1 MDSLTDERNTWFNAV
16 RSEDSHNYSSAILFY
31 LEDATKCVTRGFL
44 SRAAMSAT
52 CAASCLVDLEDF
64 GDAVDLYSV
73 SASLYERNADLAMG
87 RSIRESL
94 WMLIHAYEYYV
105 LVSDHESSDRV
116 SRKYEELATRVDRFE
131 TRTIFEVLENRK
143 ENVQI
148 AKSKLKQNAELQQNN
163 ITDLQKIQYSI
174 RGFVQLVRTNAVEK
188 PEELDH
194 LVYESES
201 DFNEARIVS

>member
-1 MDSLTDERNTWFNAV
+1 MDSLTDERNIWFNAV
-16 RSEDSHNYSSAILFY
+16 RSEDSHDYSSATILY
-31 LEDATKCVTRGFL
+31 LEDATRCLTRNMF

-52 CAASCLVDLEDF
+52 CAASCLVNLEDF

-73 SASLYERNADLAMG
+73 SASLYERNADLVVG

-105 LVSDHESSDRV
+105 FVSDHVGSERV
-116 SRKYEELATRVDRFE
+116 SRKYVELASRVDRFD
-131 TRTIFEVLENRK
+131 TRSISDVLNSRK

-148 AKSKLKQNAELQQNN
+148 AKSKLEPSSEVSPRNS
-163 ITDLQKIQYSI
+163 IPDFQKIQHSI
-174 RGFVQLVRTNAVEK
+174 RSFLQLVRSVDSQ
-188 PEELDH
+188 EEPDH

>member
-16 RSEDSHNYSSAILFY
+16 RSEDSHNYSSATLLY
-31 LEDATKCVTRGFL
+31 LEDATRCVTRGFL

-52 CAASCLVDLEDF
+52 CAASCLVNLGDF
-64 GDAVDLYSV
+64 GGAVDLYSV

-116 SRKYEELATRVDRFE
+116 SRKYVELATRVDRFE
-131 TRTIFEVLENRK
+131 THAIFEVLENRK

-148 AKSKLKQNAELQQNN
+148 AKSKLASDTLIQPNI
-163 ITDLQKIQYSI
+163 ITDFQKIQHST
-174 RGFVQLVRTNAVEK
+174 RCFVQLVRTNAIEE

-201 DFNEARIVS
+201 DFNEGRIVS